1 MLIIDSKLLG
11 ACSLRKVIIYDYI
24 YKARYHLQ
32 DNIDFV
38 RAFII

>member
-11 ACSLRKVIIYDYI
+11 TCSLRNVIIYDHKYN
-24 YKARYHLQ
+24 ARYHLQ